1 MEFYGTLG
9 DACWERETLEEL
21 FRTGMTGARLNLS
34 HTTLEACAP
43 LLEERFWPAARQAG
57 VEARLIVD
65 LQGPEL
71 RVGTLKDPVAMEEG
85 TDILLGAGGS
95 LCLPLRWRPPRWG
108 MRSLWMTAP
117 CC

>member
-9 DACWERETLEEL
+9 DACWERETLEAL
-21 FRTGMTGARLNLS
+21 FRAGMTGARLNLS

-57 VEARLIVD
+57 VEAKLIVD

-71 RVGTLKDPVAMEEG
+71 RVGTLKEPVSLAEG
-85 TDILLGAGGS
+85 AEVLLGAGGIPVPAAALALS
-95 LCLPLRWRPPRWG
+95 LIHI
-108 MRSLWMTAP
+108 
-117 CC
+117 